1 MSLASPSPS
10 STSALTTLIAALRQH
25 YAGIVLPPW
34 RAQGWN
40 AALNLAHES
49 LDGHSAQPLPD
60 IRYRAMA
67 CARQL
72 YVHATDPSADAGR
85 HAGVL
90 FESLQKHFINRDHGG
105 WYYSVDA
112 AGAPLDTAQD
122 LYTHAFVVFACA
134 AWAARSQSVAARKLM
149 VATAERIESQFRRAD
164 GHYVAALDGDWGK
177 VLRGPAQNPVMH
189 LTEAYLAAAAV
200 AEPARFALQLRRIA
214 QDVADL
220 YLHGPT
226 LCIAEAPVGTPGNRI
241 EPGHQFEWYA
251 LVTGSPEVFSGL
263 ELEAATVRGAAWA
276 RLHGVRDDTAAVVA
290 ALDLDGGIA
299 DPVERIWA
307 QTEYTRYL
315 ALLGEHEALARQLDA
330 LRRRFLHER
339 GWHEC
344 LNPDGAV
351 VRADMPAT
359 TPYHLATGYAALPL
373 AV

>member
-1 MSLASPSPS
+1 MPSAPSPS
-10 STSALTTLIAALRQH
+10 SSSTPLALSAALRQH
-25 YAGIVLPPW
+25 YAAVVLPPW

-40 AALNLAHES
+40 AALGLAHES
-49 LDGHSAQPLPD
+49 LDGASAQPLPD
-60 IRYRAMA
+60 TRYRAMA

-72 YVHATDPSADAGR
+72 YVHAIDPDPDAGR
-85 HAGVL
+85 HAGEL
-90 FESLQKHFINRDHGG
+90 FASLQKHFINREHGG

-112 AGAPLDTAQD
+112 AGAPLDTTQD

-134 AWAARSQSVAARKLM
+134 AWAARSQSATARKLM
-149 VATAERIESQFRRAD
+149 LATAERVESQFRRAD
-164 GHYVAALDGDWGK
+164 GHYVAALASDWDA

-200 AEPARFALQLRRIA
+200 AEPARFAQLLRHIA

-226 LCIAEAPVGTPGNRI
+226 LCIAEAPIGTPDNRI
-241 EPGHQFEWYA
+241 EPGHQFEWHA
-251 LVTGSPEVFSGL
+251 LVTRSPEVFEGL
-263 ELEAATVRGAAWA
+263 ELETATVRGAAWA
-276 RLHGVRDDTAAVVA
+276 RVHGVRADTSAVVA
-290 ALDLDGGIA
+290 ALDLSGAIA

-315 ALLGEHEALARQLDA
+315 ALLGEHDALARQLDA

-344 LNPDGAV
+344 LSPEGTV

-359 TPYHLATGYAALPL
+359 TPYHLATGYAALPS
-373 AV
+373 A